1 MPKPQLH
8 GVVRSYE
15 DQQRWIEHHI
25 AVCAGVWGEE
35 RLLNNAEGLCLST
48 AFSGTGGPEVSFN
61 SVRCGLSHLYGK
73 SFESEA
79 VCVGLLFLFDQ
90 SQYDLLML
98 SDDACVFSDMV
109 GFIVPAAAIPLK
121 KHAANMTFEDLEKVL
136 TSS

>member
-35 RLLNNAEGLCLST
+35 RLLNNAEGLRLST

-61 SVRCGLSHLYGK
+61 SVRCGLSHFYGK

-79 VCVGLLFLFDQ
+79 VCWAVD
-90 SQYDLLML
+90 
-98 SDDACVFSDMV
+98 FSTK
-109 GFIVPAAAIPLK
+109 AS
-121 KHAANMTFEDLEKVL
+121 
-136 TSS
+136 TSCSC